1 MIKDYTKY
9 FLPLSILLL
18 TTLTSCK
25 RTFKEDDYVAYFG
38 GEILNPQE
46 KYILFLKDDEVID
59 TIYLD
64 KNNRFIHKFDSL
76 PPGLY
81 SFKHNPEYQYVY
93 FDKNDS
99 LMVRLNTFDFDNSVV
114 FCGRGD
120 EKNNFLMELYLKNE
134 ADKNNMY
141 DNFDKDV
148 KSFIKNIDSSFAIR
162 KSFYLKRKAEIGW
175 DENFDVVAKACL
187 DFHHITKKEIYPYAH
202 QFRTGE
208 NIRTKLHS
216 NYYEHRKEVDF
227 ENALLTNYSP
237 FIKYVSVMLNNV
249 ALQKDHLDLNENSLE
264 NNIEKLNITD
274 TLIKN
279 QKVKNVVLN
288 NVALMYLLE
297 DQNMYNNQK
306 FIERYLQLTTDK
318 ENKKEISEI
327 YNSVQNLKVGNRLP
341 KIEFVNSSYQP
352 VDINTLINKPT
363 VLFFWTS
370 HAESHFAASHKK
382 VTELQAKYPVIG
394 DVRGRGAM
402 IAIEFVEPGTLNP
415 NKPAVDAVAKFMHSN
430 GVFVLTAGTYYNV
443 IRFLPP
449 LAISDALLLD
459 ALNVLEEAL
468 KSL

>member
-1 MIKDYTKY
+1 MIKNYIKY
-9 FLPLSILLL
+9 FLPLSIVLFS
-18 TTLTSCK
+18 TLTSCK
-25 RTFKEDDYVAYFG
+25 RVFKEDDYVAYFG

-46 KYILFLKDDEVID
+46 KYVLFLKDNEVID

-64 KNNRFIHKFDSL
+64 KNNRFMHKFDSL
-76 PPGLY
+76 APGLY
-81 SFKHNPEYQYVY
+81 TFKHNPEYQYVF

-99 LMVRLNTFDFDNSVV
+99 LMVRVNTFDFDNSVV

-120 EKNNFLMELYLKNE
+120 EKNNFLIELYLKNE
-134 ADKNNMY
+134 ADKDKMY

-162 KSFYLKRKAEIGW
+162 KSFYLKRKAEISW
-175 DENFDVVAKACL
+175 DENFDMVAKACL

-208 NIRTKLHS
+208 NIRAKLPS
-216 NYYEHRKEVDF
+216 NYYEHREEVDF
-227 ENALLTNYSP
+227 ENTLLTNYSP

-249 ALQKDHLDLNENSLE
+249 ALHKDHLDLNENSLQ

-288 NVALMYLLE
+288 NVAMMYLLE

-306 FIERYLQLTTDK
+306 FIERYLQLTTDQ
-318 ENKKEISEI
+318 ENKKEITEI

-341 KIEFVNSSYQP
+341 KIELIDSYYKP
-352 VDINTLINKPT
+352 LDINSIINKPT

-370 HAESHFAASHKK
+370 HAESHFTASHRK
-382 VTELQAKYPVIG
+382 VIELQNKYPNYEF
-394 DVRGRGAM
+394 
-402 IAIEFVEPGTLNP
+402 IAINVNDTNFNWEKGLKKYSFEGIKELH
-415 NKPAVDAVAKFMHSN
+415 AVDFENIRKNWVITKIHRIIILNADGTIKN
-430 GVFVLTAGTYYNV
+430 GFANLFDVNFE
-443 IRFLPP
+443 
-449 LAISDALLLD
+449 
-459 ALNVLEEAL
+459 LNL
-468 KSL
+468 K

>member
-1 MIKDYTKY
+1 MIKNYIKY
-9 FLPLSILLL
+9 FLPLSIVLFS
-18 TTLTSCK
+18 TLTSCK
-25 RTFKEDDYVAYFG
+25 RVFKEDDYVAYFG
-38 GEILNPQE
+38 GEIINPQD
-46 KYILFLKDDEVID
+46 KYVLFLKDNEVID

-64 KNNRFIHKFDSL
+64 KNNRFMHKFDSL
-76 PPGLY
+76 APGLY
-81 SFKHNPEYQYVY
+81 TFKHNPEYQYVY

-120 EKNNFLMELYLKNE
+120 QKNNFLMELYLKNE
-134 ADKNNMY
+134 ADRDKMY
-141 DNFDKDV
+141 DTFDKDV

-187 DFHHITKKEIYPYAH
+187 DFHHITKKEIYPYVH

-208 NIRTKLHS
+208 NIRAKLPS
-216 NYYEHRKEVDF
+216 NYYAHRKEVDF

-288 NVALMYLLE
+288 NVAMMYLLE

-318 ENKKEISEI
+318 DNKKEITEI

-341 KIEFVNSSYQP
+341 KIELVDTSYKPLDVNS
-352 VDINTLINKPT
+352 IINKPT

-370 HAESHFAASHKK
+370 HAESHFAASHRK
-382 VTELQAKYPVIG
+382 VTELQAKYPEYEF
-394 DVRGRGAM
+394 
-402 IAIEFVEPGTLNP
+402 IAINVNDNDANWKNALKKYNFEGIKELH
-415 NKPAVDAVAKFMHSN
+415 AVDFETIRKQWVITKIHRIIILNADGTIKN
-430 GVFVLTAGTYYNV
+430 GFANLFDVNFEQN
-443 IRFLPP
+443 
-449 LAISDALLLD
+449 
-459 ALNVLEEAL
+459 L
-468 KSL
+468 K

>member
-1 MIKDYTKY
+1 MIKNYIKY
-9 FLPLSILLL
+9 FLPLSIALFS
-18 TTLTSCK
+18 TLTSCK
-25 RTFKEDDYVAYFG
+25 KVFKEDDYVAYFG

-46 KYILFLKDDEVID
+46 KFVLFLKDDEVID

-64 KNNRFIHKFDSL
+64 KNNRFMHKFDSL
-76 PPGLY
+76 APGLY
-81 SFKHNPEYQYVY
+81 TFKHNPEYQYVY

-99 LMVRLNTFDFDNSVV
+99 LMVRVNTFDFDNSVV

-134 ADKNNMY
+134 ADKDKMY

-187 DFHHITKKEIYPYAH
+187 NFHHITKKEIYPYAH

-208 NIRTKLHS
+208 NIRTKLPS
-216 NYYEHRKEVDF
+216 NYYEHRKDVDF

-249 ALQKDHLDLNENSLE
+249 SLQKDHLDLNENSLE

-288 NVALMYLLE
+288 NVAMMYLLQ

-306 FIERYLQLTTDK
+306 FIERYLQLTTDDK
-318 ENKKEISEI
+318 NKKEITEI

-341 KIEFVNSSYQP
+341 KIDLIDTANQP
-352 VDINTLINKPT
+352 VDINNIIKKPT
-363 VLFFWTS
+363 ILFFWTS
-370 HAESHFAASHKK
+370 HAESHFVASHKK
-382 VTELQAKYPVIG
+382 INDLRAKYPEY
-394 DVRGRGAM
+394 
-402 IAIEFVEPGTLNP
+402 EFVAVNVNDSKINWENAMRKYNFKGAKELH
-415 NKPAVDAVAKFMHSN
+415 AVDFETIRKQWVITKIHRIIILNADGTIKN
-430 GVFVLTAGTYYNV
+430 GFANLFDVNFEQN
-443 IRFLPP
+443 
-449 LAISDALLLD
+449 
-459 ALNVLEEAL
+459 L
-468 KSL
+468 K

>member
-1 MIKDYTKY
+1 MIKNYIKY
-9 FLPLSILLL
+9 FLPLSIVLFS
-18 TTLTSCK
+18 TLTSCK
-25 RTFKEDDYVAYFG
+25 RTFKEDDFVAYFG
-38 GEILNPQE
+38 GEVLNPQE
-46 KYILFLKDDEVID
+46 KYVLFLKDDEVID

-64 KNNRFIHKFDSL
+64 KNNRFMHKFDSL
-76 PPGLY
+76 APGLY

-99 LMVRLNTFDFDNSVV
+99 LMVRVNTFDFDNSVV

-134 ADKNNMY
+134 ADKDKMY

-175 DENFDVVAKACL
+175 DENFDVLAKACL
-187 DFHHITKKEIYPYAH
+187 NFHHITKKEIYPYAH

-208 NIRTKLHS
+208 NIRTKLPS

-227 ENALLTNYSP
+227 DNTLLTNYSP

-249 ALQKDHLDLNENSLE
+249 SLQKDHLDLNENSLE

-288 NVALMYLLE
+288 NVAMMYLLE

-318 ENKKEISEI
+318 ENKKEITEI

-341 KIEFVNSSYQP
+341 KIELVDTVYKP
-352 VDINTLINKPT
+352 IDINSVINKPT

-370 HAESHFAASHKK
+370 HAESHFVASHRK
-382 VTELQAKYPVIG
+382 VMELQAKYPNYEF
-394 DVRGRGAM
+394 
-402 IAIEFVEPGTLNP
+402 IAINVND
-415 NKPAVDAVAKFMHSN
+415 NVANWKN
-430 GVFVLTAGTYYNV
+430 
-443 IRFLPP
+443 
-449 LAISDALLLD
+449 
-459 ALNVLEEAL
+459 AL
-468 KSL
+468 KKYNFESIKELHASDFEAIRKQWVITKIHRIIILNADGTIKNGFANLFDVNFEQNLE

>member
-25 RTFKEDDYVAYFG
+25 RTFKENDFVAYFG
-38 GEILNPQE
+38 GEVLNPQE

-64 KNNRFIHKFDSL
+64 KNNRFMHKFDSL
-76 PPGLY
+76 APGLY
-81 SFKHNPEYQYVY
+81 TFKHNPEYQYVY

-134 ADKNNMY
+134 ADKDKMY

-175 DENFDVVAKACL
+175 DENFDLVAKACL

-208 NIRTKLHS
+208 NIRTKLPS

-288 NVALMYLLE
+288 NVAMMYLLE

-306 FIERYLQLTTDK
+306 FIERFLQLTTDK
-318 ENKKEISEI
+318 DNKKEITEI

-341 KIEFVNSSYQP
+341 KIDLVDSSNKRFEINS
-352 VDINTLINKPT
+352 LINKPT
-363 VLFFWTS
+363 ILLFWTS
-370 HAESHFAASHKK
+370 NAESHFAASHRK
-382 VTELQAKYPVIG
+382 VMELQAKNPEY
-394 DVRGRGAM
+394 DF
-402 IAIEFVEPGTLNP
+402 IAINVNDNETKWKNTLKKYNFEGIKELHASDFEAIRKQWVITKIHRIIILNP
-415 NKPAVDAVAKFMHSN
+415 DGTIKN
-430 GVFVLTAGTYYNV
+430 GFANLFDVNFEQN
-443 IRFLPP
+443 
-449 LAISDALLLD
+449 
-459 ALNVLEEAL
+459 L
-468 KSL
+468 K

>member
-134 ADKNNMY
+134 ADKNSMY

-208 NIRTKLHS
+208 NIRTKLPS

-382 VTELQAKYPVIG
+382 VTELQAKYPNYEFIG
-394 DVRGRGAM
+394 INVND
-402 IAIEFVEPGTLNP
+402 N
-415 NKPAVDAVAKFMHSN
+415 DANWKN
-430 GVFVLTAGTYYNV
+430 
-443 IRFLPP
+443 
-449 LAISDALLLD
+449 
-459 ALNVLEEAL
+459 AL
-468 KSL
+468 KKYNFEGIKELHAIDFETIRKQWVITKIHRIIILNADGTIKNGFANLFDVNFKQNLK